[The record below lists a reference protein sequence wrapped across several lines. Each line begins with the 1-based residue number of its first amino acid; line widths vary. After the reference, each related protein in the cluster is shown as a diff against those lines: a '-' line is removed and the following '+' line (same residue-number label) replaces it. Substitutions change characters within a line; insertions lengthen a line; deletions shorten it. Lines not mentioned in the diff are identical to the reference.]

1 MAPARPITSAGM
13 APVLDIDVTWAPGR
27 SVRMDV
33 AGDGPPLLL
42 APGAGAGQD
51 HPLNAALRSA
61 LLERGMGVASF
72 DYPYIT
78 EGRRSPD
85 PPETLLECHRAAS
98 RALADHAG
106 EDPGRVVLAGRSM
119 GGRMASML
127 AASGHP
133 CRALV
138 LYAYPLHPTGR
149 PERLR
154 VEHLPRIEVPV
165 LSFRGS
171 NDSMSRPGEYD
182 RWVRPL
188 PMVTTV
194 DLEGVDHGWRGKGIS
209 MQDVVDQVAEET
221 ARWLDGVS

>member
-1 MAPARPITSAGM
+1 M

-27 SVRMDV
+27 SVRMVV
-33 AGDGPPLLL
+33 AGEGPPLLL

-61 LLERGMGVASF
+61 LSERGMGVASF

-85 PPETLLECHRAAS
+85 PADTLLECHRSAS
-98 RALADHAG
+98 LALAGHSGA
-106 EDPGRVVLAGRSM
+106 DPARVVLAGRSM

-127 AASGHP
+127 VATGHP

-138 LYAYPLHPTGR
+138 LYAYPVHPAGR

-221 ARWLDGVS
+221 ARWLDEVS

>member
-1 MAPARPITSAGM
+1 MGDRGNALPSEVT
-13 APVLDIDVTWAPGR
+13 VTWAEGR
-27 SVRMDV
+27 RVRMV
-33 AGDGPPLLL
+33 LAGDGPPLLL

-51 HPLNAALRSA
+51 HPLNAALRSG
-61 LLERGMGVASF
+61 LSKRGLGAASF

-78 EGRRSPD
+78 EGRRAPD
-85 PPETLLECHRAAS
+85 AENTLLACHRAAAA
-98 RALADHAG
+98 ALADRTG
-106 EDPGRVVLAGRSM
+106 EDPGRIVLAGRSM

-127 AASGHP
+127 AASGDP

-149 PERLR
+149 PDRLR
-154 VEHLPRIEVPV
+154 VEHLPRIDVPV

-171 NDSMSRPGEYD
+171 NDSMSRPDEYD

-194 DLEGVDHGWRGKGIS
+194 DLEVDHGWRVKGRPTS
-209 MQDVVDQVAEET
+209 AVVEEVAEET
-221 ARWLDGVS
+221 VRWLDDLA